1 MVTKEYLYILQA
13 TLMQEI
19 TGYCLSVLIGFS
31 LGLIGGGGSILT
43 VPVLVFFFDI
53 DPALATTYSL
63 FIVGIAASSGSINH
77 YRMKNISYKTVLL
90 FGIPSVIILFI
101 MRRWL
106 LQMIPSVLFQSG
118 GITITKSSFI
128 LIIFSILML
137 IAGWSMIRQ
146 KNYVPAKDRESFPRL
161 MIQGALTGAVTG
173 FIGIGGG
180 FIIVPSLV
188 LFAGLPMKK
197 AIGTSLTII
206 IVNCIIGLMSNV
218 DAISA
223 INFHILAVFSVCAVA
238 GIILGTQATR
248 FISDKKLKP
257 IFGWVIILM
266 SIVVFAE
273 IFKQH
278 K

>member
-1 MVTKEYLYILQA
+1 
-13 TLMQEI
+13 MQEI
-19 TGYCLSVLIGFS
+19 IGYFLSVLIGFS

-53 DPALATTYSL
+53 EPSLATTYSL
-63 FIVGIAASSGSINH
+63 FIVGLAALSGSINH
-77 YRMKNISYKTVLL
+77 YRMHNISYKTVVL
-90 FGIPSVIILFI
+90 FGIPSVIVLFI

-106 LQMIPSVLFQSG
+106 VQMIPPVIFHTDK
-118 GITITKSSFI
+118 ITITKSFFI
-128 LIIFSILML
+128 LSIFSVLML
-137 IAGWSMIRQ
+137 VAGWSMIRQ
-146 KNYVPAKDRESFPRL
+146 KKYAPSKDRESVGRL
-161 MIQGALTGAVTG
+161 IIQGALTGAVTG

-206 IVNCIIGLMSNV
+206 IVNCIIGIASTI
-218 DAISA
+218 DAVQS
-223 INFHILAVFSVCAVA
+223 INLYILTVFSICAIV
-238 GIILGTQATR
+238 GILLGTQATR
-248 FISDKKLKP
+248 VISDRKLKP

-266 SIVVFAE
+266 SLVVFAE

-278 K
+278 R

>member
-1 MVTKEYLYILQA
+1 
-13 TLMQEI
+13 MQEI
-19 TGYCLSVLIGFS
+19 VGYCLSVLIGFS

-43 VPVLVFFFDI
+43 VPVLVFFFDV
-53 DPALATTYSL
+53 DPVIATTYSL
-63 FIVGIAASSGSINH
+63 FIVGLTALSGSINH
-77 YRMKNISYKTVLL
+77 YRMQNVSYKTVVL
-90 FGIPSVIILFI
+90 FGIPSVILLFI

-106 LQMIPSVLFQSG
+106 LPLIPSTIFHSG
-118 GITITKSSFI
+118 KLIISKSSFI
-128 LIIFSILML
+128 LAIFSLLML

-146 KNYVPAKDRESFPRL
+146 KSYAPSKDKENTTRL
-161 MIQGALTGAVTG
+161 IIQGALTGAVTG

-206 IVNCIIGLMSNV
+206 IVNCIIGIASNI
-218 DAISA
+218 DAVRSV
-223 INFHILAVFSVCAVA
+223 NFHILFFFSICAVA
-238 GIILGTQATR
+238 GILIGTQATKY
-248 FISDKKLKP
+248 IPDKRLKP

-273 IFKQH
+273 IFKQV